1 MPFSSYKSLGN
12 VLKKFQLCYQEEDYI
27 VSAEVTPSEYL
38 QTELEFVLVE
48 LVTNNSEAAVCEN
61 LIYPILKESWKP
73 HRDKLM
79 LWSHEPLQYDEDL
92 SGTPDYMITKKSP
105 LGKIVCDQP
114 YLLVVEAKKDNF
126 QEGWGQCLVELIVAQ
141 KLSQPA
147 EPTVFGVV
155 SNGDKWEFGKLTA
168 NQFTK
173 NRTSYTLQ
181 ALTTLCGALENV
193 LVHCELQLK

>member
-12 VLKKFQLCYQEEDYI
+12 VLKKFQLCYQEQDY
-27 VSAEVTPSEYL
+27 VVPAEVTPSEYL
-38 QTELEFVLVE
+38 QTELKFVLEE

-61 LIYPILKESWKP
+61 LIYPILKDLWKP

-79 LWSHEPLQYDEDL
+79 LWSHEPLQYDDDL
-92 SGTPDYMITKKSP
+92 SGTPDYMITKRSP

-126 QEGWGQCLVELIVAQ
+126 QEGWGQCLVELIAAQ
-141 KLSQPA
+141 KLNQPD
-147 EPTVFGVV
+147 EPTVYGVV
-155 SNGDKWEFGKLTA
+155 SNGDKWEFGQLTA

-181 ALTTLCGALENV
+181 ALTTLYGALENV
-193 LVHCELQLK
+193 LVQCEKNIK

>member
-126 QEGWGQCLVELIVAQ
+126 QEGWGQCLVELIAAQ

-147 EPTVFGVV
+147 ELTVFGVV

>member
-126 QEGWGQCLVELIVAQ
+126 QEGWGQCLVELIAAQ

>member
-1 MPFSSYKSLGN
+1 
-12 VLKKFQLCYQEEDYI
+12 
-27 VSAEVTPSEYL
+27 
-38 QTELEFVLVE
+38 
-48 LVTNNSEAAVCEN
+48 
-61 LIYPILKESWKP
+61 
-73 HRDKLM
+73 M

-92 SGTPDYMITKKSP
+92 SGTPDYMITKRSP

-126 QEGWGQCLVELIVAQ
+126 QEGWGQCLVELIAAQ
-141 KLSQPA
+141 KLSQPT

-155 SNGDKWEFGKLTA
+155 SNGEKWEFGKLTA